1 MNNSDLRYSTLFWFL
16 CSNFVL
22 SLFIGSSYL
31 NFVPDS
37 ITFGEWA
44 FSRLAYVSNFGLL
57 FLVLAVP
64 LYLLTSI
71 IPSML
76 FMQIASSVVFLT
88 FNIALFVDTII
99 YKLYRF
105 HINGLVWNILV
116 TEGSSDSVKVSTS
129 TIVVFSIYLFLIIF
143 SVIGTHYLLSRYIK
157 QIRLKYSGKRL
168 LSFLLLGF
176 FCINLIDKP
185 IYAHADLNN
194 KTHITRY
201 AKLFPLYQ
209 PLTVKRLAQQWGI
222 DVNREYYPGRGSD
235 VWMEIPLAKIKSKTG
250 HSPGCVYRTSL
261 IKNAEP
267 IILTKHKE
275 KSSTI
280 NLYPQVILVLVAKLH
295 GAKLLDSPILI
306 GGYREEGPMIS
317 NLTDL
322 EGNHYLSLPSA
333 FSQHIFF
340 EELYQ
345 ELLTAFKDSQFANE
359 LKFMIKDHSLSFYN
373 NIDDAVSLHSST
385 LAHYLRVGSA
395 RNFLNPLMGTRYFF
409 QFLFHKIKKIF
420 VGK

>member
-1 MNNSDLRYSTLFWFL
+1 MSKATNPKLLTLCIATFNRSDRVTQLIEEI
-16 CSNFVL
+16 L
-22 SLFIGSSYL
+22 SFDINDKIEILVIDDGSSDDTYEKIL
-31 NFVPDS
+31 PFSKFENVSVYKNERNLGWSKTMIRYFNLCTTEFLVEVPD
-37 ITFGEWA
+37 
-44 FSRLAYVSNFGLL
+44 
-57 FLVLAVP
+57 
-64 LYLLTSI
+64 
-71 IPSML
+71 
-76 FMQIASSVVFLT
+76 
-88 FNIALFVDTII
+88 DDII
-99 YKLYRF
+99 YKD
-105 HINGLVWNILV
+105 GIL
-116 TEGSSDSVKVSTS
+116 D
-129 TIVVFSIYLFLIIF
+129 
-143 SVIGTHYLLSRYIK
+143 LLPM
-157 QIRLKYSGKRL
+157 L
-168 LSFLLLGF
+168 LEH
-176 FCINLIDKP
+176 N
-185 IYAHADLNN
+185 ADF
-194 KTHITRY
+194 ICTR
-201 AKLFPLYQ
+201 
-209 PLTVKRLAQQWGI
+209 WI